1 MPAHRPLEDDGSL
14 TETIL
19 DLQRRL
25 EQLEES
31 QAKFADPNRLNLVV
45 FGGHRDRLLAA
56 FVIATGAA
64 ACGMEVSMFFTFWAT
79 GALRKGSPQMRGK
92 TFVEWAFGWMLPASL
107 RKTKLSQFEMAGLG
121 RFLLEQE
128 MKRKNICDLPQ
139 LVDTAAELG
148 VHISVCEMSMN
159 LMGIRREEL
168 MEYPGLEYC
177 GVAKF
182 TENAA
187 TANTTLFI

>member
-1 MPAHRPLEDDGSL
+1 
-14 TETIL
+14 
-19 DLQRRL
+19 
-25 EQLEES
+25 
-31 QAKFADPNRLNLVV
+31 
-45 FGGHRDRLLAA
+45 
-56 FVIATGAA
+56 
-64 ACGMEVSMFFTFWAT
+64 
-79 GALRKGSPQMRGK
+79 MRGK